1 MTDNRPAGS
10 RGHVLLAEDE
20 PVNQRVVQLMLEHLG
35 YSVEIVANGADAA
48 HAAVTGN
55 HDVVLMDREMPI
67 LDGLAAAERIRA
79 NETPDRR
86 IPIIALTGATGHEDR
101 ARCRAAGMDDY
112 VAKPVSIDA
121 LEQVISRNVPPAATG
136 PQPPTGAPPDR
147 IELDPAIIEPFRELA
162 RDGGPDTLR
171 TMHSYLVRD
180 TPEKLRLLRTAAA
193 AKDPG
198 AVASIAHAIRGTMA
212 FVGASEMVGV
222 CRQIEEAMVDRAFD
236 GLEELVAS
244 TERCAVLV
252 EKELARIINER

>member
-1 MTDNRPAGS
+1 MTDSRPAGS

-20 PVNQRVVQLMLEHLG
+20 PVNQRVVRLMLEHLG
-35 YSVEIVANGADAA
+35 YSVEIVGNGAEAA
-48 HAAVTGN
+48 RAAVTGN
-55 HDVVLMDREMPI
+55 HDVVLMDREMPV
-67 LDGLAAAERIRA
+67 LDGLAAAARIRA

-112 VAKPVSIDA
+112 IAKPVSMDA
-121 LEQVISRNVPPAATG
+121 LEAAISRNVPPAATG
-136 PQPPTGAPPDR
+136 PDR

-180 TPEKLRLLRTAAA
+180 TPEKLRMLRTAAA